1 MVVNIE
7 RLFSKKAKMLK
18 ASEIRELLKITQIP
32 DMISF
37 GGGLPNPSAFPADII
52 HQCNNKIFDTEIK
65 NALQYGTTEGL
76 HLLRGALAERMKS
89 KKKHKLR
96 VT

>member
-18 ASEIRELLKITQIP
+18 ASEIRELLKLTQIP

-37 GGGLPNPSAFPADII
+37 GGGLPNPTAFPVEII
-52 HQCNNKIFDTEIK
+52 KKCNDKIF
-65 NALQYGTTEGL
+65 
-76 HLLRGALAERMKS
+76 KS
-89 KKKHKLR
+89 VLI
-96 VT
+96 